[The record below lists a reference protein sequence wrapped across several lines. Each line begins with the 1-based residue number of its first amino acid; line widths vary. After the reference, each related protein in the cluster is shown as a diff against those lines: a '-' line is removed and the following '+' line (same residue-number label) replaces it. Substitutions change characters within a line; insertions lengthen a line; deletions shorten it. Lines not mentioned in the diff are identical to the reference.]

1 MVTAGWLHALPDDEW
16 SAFVPRMEAVAAHE
30 VHAACRR
37 WFDPQQFTVVACGPP
52 ASEAV
57 LRGAARRHGI
67 DVDAMTVDELAGFV
81 G

>member
-1 MVTAGWLHALPDDEW
+1 
-16 SAFVPRMEAVAAHE
+16 
-30 VHAACRR
+30 
-37 WFDPQQFTVVACGPP
+37 VACGPP

-57 LRGAARRHGI
+57 LRGAARRHGV